1 LLQQALHLS
10 SADET
15 EVLFSATREAL
26 TRFAHN
32 VICHN
37 VADVDAGLEIRAA
50 FGSRVG
56 RATTNDLSALGVER
70 VVRQACD
77 MARHLPENPQW
88 PGLPEPVPLPDLAV
102 SDSAVVGLCEA
113 PQRRAQVVAEVCRAA
128 RSARLL
134 ASGAFSVETAET
146 AVMNSRGLFA
156 YAPNT
161 QADLTLVVEKPEEG
175 ASAFAH
181 ATGWRLE
188 QIDVEH
194 LMTNAIE
201 RALAGRRPRRVPA
214 AEYPVV
220 LEPYAVMNL
229 LEALAEDGMGALAVQ
244 EGRSWMNRRIG
255 QRSLAPQVSIFDD
268 AFDPDGLPQ
277 AFDCEGV
284 PKQRVPIVV
293 EGVPTS
299 PVYDRVTAA
308 REPGKV
314 STGHAQPFE
323 EEWDGP
329 LPENL
334 SMAPGGASMDEL
346 IRTVERG
353 LYVTRFWY
361 VNLTSPHHGGVTGTT
376 RDGVWW
382 IERGELAYP
391 VANMRFDQDLIPA
404 LRGVAGVGR
413 ERATLAGTY
422 GVHRIPALSL
432 ESFRFIEVDGD
443 A

>member
-1 LLQQALHLS
+1 
-10 SADET
+10 
-15 EVLFSATREAL
+15 
-26 TRFAHN
+26 
-32 VICHN
+32 
-37 VADVDAGLEIRAA
+37 
-50 FGSRVG
+50 
-56 RATTNDLSALGVER
+56 
-70 VVRQACD
+70 
-77 MARHLPENPQW
+77 
-88 PGLPEPVPLPDLAV
+88 
-102 SDSAVVGLCEA
+102 
-113 PQRRAQVVAEVCRAA
+113 
-128 RSARLL
+128 
-134 ASGAFSVETAET
+134 
-146 AVMNSRGLFA
+146 
-156 YAPNT
+156 
-161 QADLTLVVEKPEEG
+161 
-175 ASAFAH
+175 
-181 ATGWRLE
+181 
-188 QIDVEH
+188 
-194 LMTNAIE
+194 
-201 RALAGRRPRRVPA
+201 
-214 AEYPVV
+214 
-220 LEPYAVMNL
+220 
-229 LEALAEDGMGALAVQ
+229 
-244 EGRSWMNRRIG
+244 
-255 QRSLAPQVSIFDD
+255 
-268 AFDPDGLPQ
+268 
-277 AFDCEGV
+277 
-284 PKQRVPIVV
+284 VPIVV